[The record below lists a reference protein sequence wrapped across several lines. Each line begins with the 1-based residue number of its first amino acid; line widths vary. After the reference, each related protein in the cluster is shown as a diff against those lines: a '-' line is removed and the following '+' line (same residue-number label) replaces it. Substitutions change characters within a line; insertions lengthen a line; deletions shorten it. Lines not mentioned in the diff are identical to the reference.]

1 MIQYGNSSVTDV
13 KYGSQQIAKV
23 CQGADVIWEKNGWT
37 ELHIGDDFVIS
48 TFTDTRAK
56 SDGGDKIQNN
66 VYNPAGFYFLQ
77 NPFGNTVLN
86 AFDGNPATYCE
97 VSNSDYAYTSSNHLM
112 MQFPF
117 EVILQSVTIV
127 DETAAKSAKQG
138 TIYYSVNEEGS
149 AFGTGTGRDVFASFS
164 GRTGGTPST
173 YTNDDLAET
182 LIRSVDL
189 KVLYWQ
195 AAGSH
200 RVAEWKMTVLVR
212 TSDYVAWKRQYAAK
226 LAGATIV

>member
-1 MIQYGNSSVTDV
+1 MIQYGNSSVTDM

-37 ELHIGDDFVIS
+37 ELRIGDDFVIS
-48 TFTDTRAK
+48 TFTDTRATT
-56 SDGGDKIQNN
+56 SGGDKIQDNA
-66 VYNPAGFYFLQ
+66 YGPAGFHLLV

-97 VSNSDYAYTSSNHLM
+97 VSNSDYAYTSSNHLKLT
-112 MQFPF
+112 FPF

-138 TIYYSVNEEGS
+138 TIYYSVNEEGQ
-149 AFGTGTGRDVFASFS
+149 AFASGDGVGVFASFL

-173 YTNDDLAET
+173 YTNDALSET

-195 AAGSH
+195 AAGSPSA
-200 RVAEWKMTVLVR
+200 RLR
-212 TSDYVAWKRQYAAK
+212 
-226 LAGATIV
+226 